1 MFGVRI
7 RLKQYPELNFLKK
20 EKKNLIK
27 MWELIFFISNG

>member
-20 EKKNLIK
+20 EKKKLDKNVRTY
-27 MWELIFFISNG
+27 IFYK